1 MLATNGAKRSAQ
13 APNLPSLSEF
23 VSGFDFAP
31 VIGIFGRSDVAPAVV
46 QRIAAEALAA
56 VKEPDL
62 IRQLAVVGVEPA
74 GARPED
80 FAAVL
85 QADTGRVAEVVR
97 AAGIK
102 AK

>member
-1 MLATNGAKRSAQ
+1 
-13 APNLPSLSEF
+13 LSEF
-23 VSGFDFAP
+23 VPGFDFAP
-31 VIGIFGRSDVAPAVV
+31 VIGIFGRSGMAPAIA
-46 QRIAAEALAA
+46 QKIAAEAVAA
-56 VKEPDL
+56 VQEPDL

-74 GARPED
+74 SAGPQD

-85 QADTGRVAEVVR
+85 LAETRRIAETVR

>member
-1 MLATNGAKRSAQ
+1 
-13 APNLPSLSEF
+13 
-23 VSGFDFAP
+23 
-31 VIGIFGRSDVAPAVV
+31 V
-46 QRIAAEALAA
+46 Q
-56 VKEPDL
+56 EPDL

-74 GARPED
+74 SAGPQD

-85 QADTGRVAEVVR
+85 LAETRRIAETVR